1 MIPKIRLRTTYTA
14 VTSLY
19 RPASVGIETLTRTVV
34 KRIRTL
40 AAYFIK
46 AISVLCARIAE
57 AFYKLTRIK
66 MSAALAQIV
75 DAQPVSP
82 FRSVVNIKAWKRAEK
97 DEI

>member
-1 MIPKIRLRTTYTA
+1 MIPKIRLRAAYAA
-14 VTSLY
+14 VARLY
-19 RPASVGIETLTRTVV
+19 RPASVGVKTLARAVI

-57 AFYKLTRIK
+57 AFYKLARVEMPAT
-66 MSAALAQIV
+66 LAQIV

-82 FRSVVNIKAWKRAEK
+82 FRSVINVKAWKRAEK